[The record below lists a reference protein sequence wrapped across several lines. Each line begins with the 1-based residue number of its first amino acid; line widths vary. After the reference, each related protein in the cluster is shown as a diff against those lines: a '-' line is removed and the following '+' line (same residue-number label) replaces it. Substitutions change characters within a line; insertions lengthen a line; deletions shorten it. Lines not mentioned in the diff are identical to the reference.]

1 MRHTEPQPLN
11 VAIMT
16 GYKAPAFWLQVR
28 ENYIID
34 NFDAMVDYLYG
45 YRYSPDEL
53 LPEEL
58 DATLRCLESLLLG
71 LNDKISASSFY
82 EPFSFDLF
90 PGKDLDLAR
99 LSALYEVGILGLHKF
114 GRSPHRLIIGFIN
127 LIFRSGKTFR
137 NEVVKKLWDIAV
149 AAVRGYEFVNLGL
162 SWNDIKSRNMSN
174 FCIMI
179 EKCAAHVSFRV
190 PASGE
195 CMKYYENE
203 GFVCFGNE
211 TVVSDV
217 NLDTYLRSETSDLVN
232 LVGLLKVRVKRE
244 DRLRHN
250 TFDELVQSS
259 KALFNN
265 LHGFRPTP
273 GRNEKE
279 YADGDE
285 IFVRVTAVDGWRIM
299 AITVDPEYKRVASTV
314 FTGYKFDRVPEVRHL
329 MRILRPGDILKV
341 KYHPDVSMKF
351 NLGEI
356 TSAYYCTE
364 AMELAA
370 RKMPCIYV
378 GEYPAGT
385 QWITYGGFILSIDNQ
400 YLEKCN
406 DDVRDAVD
414 IAISEDK
421 PLMLNVYYKVNNP
434 SAIYANVDMSGGECK
449 HFTEVDAC
457 ENFYDDFL
465 YWCDRECPGYGVDI
479 RDYEMLDSRDV
490 LTPLVNALCYIIE
503 NTRMSAG
510 EKYEYAVAAEL
521 LSNMCGLTLNT
532 EYLRLCRQYQSRLLD
547 FSCNREVRSL
557 PLPEALKENAD
568 AMAWSE
574 IVGHL
579 AQYKVNE
586 IEVESE
592 GRMPL
597 GDKVAKLVEAANNL
611 NGTISLS
618 EQNNIKL
625 VIAQTLRVEDEF
637 IPLNTEAENFG
648 IESQVLEFKQ
658 SIVFPPKS
666 HRQFAGSAAD
676 PEIQKWAILKAVC
689 GFMNSKFGGELL
701 LGVNDKGFATGVDS
715 DFDELYKRGLI
726 KAPNLDNYSRYV
738 TDEIKKAFCE
748 YDSDRSAS
756 DIHFNN
762 VSYSQEQTES
772 GKYIIRITVRP
783 NPRKPV
789 RFREE
794 KRPAGIEESYVRLNC
809 ETIVLT
815 AEKKDIVAAEKLRR

>member
-1 MRHTEPQPLN
+1 
-11 VAIMT
+11 MT

-114 GRSPHRLIIGFIN
+114 GRSPHRLILGFIN

-203 GFVCFGNE
+203 GLVCFGNE

-299 AITVDPEYKRVASTV
+299 AVTVDPEYKRVASTV

-370 RKMPCIYV
+370 RKMPCI
-378 GEYPAGT
+378 
-385 QWITYGGFILSIDNQ
+385 
-400 YLEKCN
+400 
-406 DDVRDAVD
+406 
-414 IAISEDK
+414 
-421 PLMLNVYYKVNNP
+421 
-434 SAIYANVDMSGGECK
+434 
-449 HFTEVDAC
+449 
-457 ENFYDDFL
+457 
-465 YWCDRECPGYGVDI
+465 
-479 RDYEMLDSRDV
+479 
-490 LTPLVNALCYIIE
+490 
-503 NTRMSAG
+503 
-510 EKYEYAVAAEL
+510 
-521 LSNMCGLTLNT
+521 
-532 EYLRLCRQYQSRLLD
+532 
-547 FSCNREVRSL
+547 
-557 PLPEALKENAD
+557 
-568 AMAWSE
+568 
-574 IVGHL
+574 
-579 AQYKVNE
+579 
-586 IEVESE
+586 
-592 GRMPL
+592 
-597 GDKVAKLVEAANNL
+597 
-611 NGTISLS
+611 
-618 EQNNIKL
+618 
-625 VIAQTLRVEDEF
+625 
-637 IPLNTEAENFG
+637 
-648 IESQVLEFKQ
+648 
-658 SIVFPPKS
+658 
-666 HRQFAGSAAD
+666 
-676 PEIQKWAILKAVC
+676 
-689 GFMNSKFGGELL
+689 
-701 LGVNDKGFATGVDS
+701 
-715 DFDELYKRGLI
+715 
-726 KAPNLDNYSRYV
+726 
-738 TDEIKKAFCE
+738 
-748 YDSDRSAS
+748 
-756 DIHFNN
+756 
-762 VSYSQEQTES
+762 
-772 GKYIIRITVRP
+772 
-783 NPRKPV
+783 
-789 RFREE
+789 
-794 KRPAGIEESYVRLNC
+794 
-809 ETIVLT
+809 
-815 AEKKDIVAAEKLRR
+815 